1 MYNLMFCSA
10 QELSIK
16 FSDKVDPRT
25 GVCTRTYANGEVETA
40 VLECGPNQLAIARF
54 KSGDQVETE
63 MPNLTL
69 QLLKGVLQKVKP
81 MAKGKTAPQAKGKP
95 SKRPAAQEAEQPGD
109 EAMQDSDDDSG
120 VVAIEAEEATVAE
133 VRKEWYK
140 NYLSYG
146 IKMKKDDGKWT
157 QVMTV
162 GGKRDEISQEKKRTV
177 AEDVVAKLQ
186 KGMSVADAKHL
197 AAEQLAK

>member
-10 QELSIK
+10 LELSIK
-16 FSDKVDPRT
+16 CSVDPRT
-25 GVCTRTYANGEVETA
+25 GVFTRTYANGEVETA

-54 KSGDQVETE
+54 KSGDPVETE

-69 QLLKGVLQKVKP
+69 KLLQGVLKKVALKRP
-81 MAKGKTAPQAKGKP
+81 A
-95 SKRPAAQEAEQPGD
+95 KRPAAAEAAEHDAVAHEPAA
-109 EAMQDSDDDSG
+109 EQDSDDGSE
-120 VVAIEAEEATVAE
+120 VVAMEPEEEAPVAE

-146 IKMKKDDGKWT
+146 IKMKKDDGKWS
-157 QVMTV
+157 QAMTV